1 MTFRTMYLAILAGAM
16 VLGAGLLAQ
25 APTPPAPPA
34 GPPPTAAAPAPPQVP
49 TGIQT
54 LPISP
59 KDLVKPEEVVLTIG
73 NEKITKVQFET
84 IKAGLPPQY
93 AGVPQQMGDKGFAG
107 AYAQFRGLAI
117 EGERQKLDQTREF
130 REQLNFLR
138 TELLARLAVT
148 ALSAKSQ
155 EVSDQ
160 EIKAYFDSH
169 TAELQQAKVKGIF
182 VALNPPAKP
191 AAPAA
196 GGAAV
201 KAEAPK
207 ARTDEEA
214 KARAEE
220 LRKQILAG
228 ADFATVAREN
238 SEHQASAEKGGDL
251 GTLRKGSLPP
261 NLDKTVFALKP
272 KEVSEPVK
280 EGQGYYIF
288 QVDEIPG
295 GHLGR
300 GHRHHPQHPSAAEDD
315 HRSGEGQNGL
325 PGGVQRQVLQRGARA
340 AGRAGAPGDHG
351 GSPGPARRPASPR
364 RRPHRRLRPPR
375 PRPRPQKNRRRSRLA
390 VVGGNSRQPIAV
402 SLDFLAQRRHGFKLC
417 I

>member
-1 MTFRTMYLAILAGAM
+1 MTFRTKYLAILAGAV
-16 VLGAGLLAQ
+16 VLGGGLLAQ
-25 APTPPAPPA
+25 APTPPAQPA
-34 GPPPTAAAPAPPQVP
+34 GPPPPAAAPAPPQVP

-59 KDLVKPEEVVLTIG
+59 KDQVKPEEVVLTIG
-73 NEKITKVQFET
+73 NERITRNQFET

-93 AGVPQQMGDKGFAG
+93 AAVPQQMGDKGFAG
-107 AYAQFRGLAI
+107 AYAQFRGLAL
-117 EGERQKLDQTREF
+117 EGEKQKLDQTREF

-138 TELLARLAVT
+138 TELLARLAVN

-155 EVSDQ
+155 EISDQ
-160 EIKAYFDSH
+160 EIKAYYDSH
-169 TAELQQAKVKGIF
+169 TAELQQAKVKGVF
-182 VALNPPAKP
+182 VSLNPPAKP

-196 GGAAV
+196 AGAAA
-201 KAEAPK
+201 KAETPK

-214 KARAEE
+214 KTRAEE

-261 NLDKTVFALKP
+261 NLDNVVFALKP

-288 QVDEIPG
+288 QVDEI
-295 GHLGR
+295 
-300 GHRHHPQHPSAAEDD
+300 
-315 HRSGEGQNGL
+315 
-325 PGGVQRQVLQRGARA
+325 RQVTLDEATATIRNTLQQQKMTTALEKVKTDYPVVYNDKYFAEAPGQPGAPARPVITGVAPAQPGA
-340 AGRAGAPGDHG
+340 AGVPTPAPK
-351 GSPGPARRPASPR
+351 PAPA
-364 RRPHRRLRPPR
+364 PPAAKK
-375 PRPRPQKNRRRSRLA
+375 PE
-390 VVGGNSRQPIAV
+390 
-402 SLDFLAQRRHGFKLC
+402 
-417 I
+417 

>member
-1 MTFRTMYLAILAGAM
+1 MTFRTKYLAILAGAM

-34 GPPPTAAAPAPPQVP
+34 GPPPAAAAPAPPQVP

-59 KDLVKPEEVVLTIG
+59 KDQVKPEEVVLTIG
-73 NEKITKVQFET
+73 NEKITKSQFET

-93 AGVPQQMGDKGFAG
+93 AAVPQQMGDKGFAG

-117 EGERQKLDQTREF
+117 EGEKQKLDQTREF
-130 REQLNFLR
+130 REQLSFLR
-138 TELLARLAVT
+138 TELLARLAVN
-148 ALSAKSQ
+148 AVSAKSQ

-160 EIKAYFDSH
+160 EIKAHFDSH
-169 TAELQQAKVKGIF
+169 AAELQQAKVKGIF

-196 GGAAV
+196 AGAAA

-288 QVDEIPG
+288 QVDEIRPVTLDEATATIRNTLQQQKMTTALEKVKTDYPVVYNDKYFSEAQGPPG
-295 GHLGR
+295 APARPVITGVA
-300 GHRHHPQHPSAAEDD
+300 PAQ
-315 HRSGEGQNGL
+315 
-325 PGGVQRQVLQRGARA
+325 PGA
-340 AGRAGAPGDHG
+340 AGVPAPA
-351 GSPGPARRPASPR
+351 PKPAAPAPA
-364 RRPHRRLRPPR
+364 PAPPAAKK
-375 PRPRPQKNRRRSRLA
+375 PEK
-390 VVGGNSRQPIAV
+390 
-402 SLDFLAQRRHGFKLC
+402 K
-417 I
+417 

>member
-1 MTFRTMYLAILAGAM
+1 M
-16 VLGAGLLAQ
+16 
-25 APTPPAPPA
+25 
-34 GPPPTAAAPAPPQVP
+34 
-49 TGIQT
+49 
-54 LPISP
+54 SP
-59 KDLVKPEEVVLTIG
+59 KDQVKPEEVVLTIG
-73 NEKITKVQFET
+73 NEKITRSQFET

-93 AGVPQQMGDKGFAG
+93 AAVPQQMGDKGFAG

-138 TELLARLAVT
+138 TELLARLAVS
-148 ALSAKSQ
+148 AFSAKSQ
-155 EVSDQ
+155 EINDQ
-160 EIKAYFDSH
+160 EIKAYYDSH

-182 VALNPPAKP
+182 VALNPPAIP

-196 GGAAV
+196 GGAAA
-201 KAEAPK
+201 KAETPK

-238 SEHQASAEKGGDL
+238 SDHQASAEKGGDL

-288 QVDEIPG
+288 QVDEIRPVTLDEATASIRNTLQQQKMTTALERVKTDYPVVYNDKYFGEAPG
-295 GHLGR
+295 
-300 GHRHHPQHPSAAEDD
+300 Q
-315 HRSGEGQNGL
+315 
-325 PGGVQRQVLQRGARA
+325 PGAPARPVITGVAPAQPGA
-340 AGRAGAPGDHG
+340 AGVPAPAAK
-351 GSPGPARRPASPR
+351 PAPA
-364 RRPHRRLRPPR
+364 PPA
-375 PRPRPQKNRRRSRLA
+375 PAPAPPPAKK
-390 VVGGNSRQPIAV
+390 PE
-402 SLDFLAQRRHGFKLC
+402 KK
-417 I
+417 

>member
-34 GPPPTAAAPAPPQVP
+34 GPPPAAAAPAPPQVP

-93 AGVPQQMGDKGFAG
+93 AAVPQQMGDKGFAG

-117 EGERQKLDQTREF
+117 EGEKQKLDQTREF

-196 GGAAV
+196 AGAAA
-201 KAEAPK
+201 KTETPK

-261 NLDKTVFALKP
+261 NLDKIVFALKP

-288 QVDEIPG
+288 QVDEIRAVTLDEATATIRNTLQQQKMTTALEKVKTDYPVVYNDKYFSEAQGPPG
-295 GHLGR
+295 APARPVITGVA
-300 GHRHHPQHPSAAEDD
+300 PAQ
-315 HRSGEGQNGL
+315 
-325 PGGVQRQVLQRGARA
+325 PGA
-340 AGRAGAPGDHG
+340 AGVPAPAAK
-351 GSPGPARRPASPR
+351 PAAPAPA
-364 RRPHRRLRPPR
+364 PAPPA
-375 PRPRPQKNRRRSRLA
+375 PAKKPEK
-390 VVGGNSRQPIAV
+390 
-402 SLDFLAQRRHGFKLC
+402 K
-417 I
+417 